1 MAAIAYVSDE
11 KMLEYHR
18 FNGSHTIVFWRLST
32 KKFTDFKPGDLLF
45 FLARD
50 ENNRRKEKGLTGYG
64 CFVSESSLS
73 IDTIWKNYGRQTGY
87 NTRRELYDAIRKSC
101 KTEEIPKK
109 IGCLLLDRVVFFQS
123 PVYLSSLGYQLSNK
137 LESFTYLDRDEGEQ
151 TLKILNAVREIGLD
165 SWSAME
171 NETMNDELFQQQL
184 VRHQISTILQS
195 SEPEREISSAKAEH
209 IYSVFAEKDPM
220 WINRKHNSFL
230 IRDRINRLYF
240 LYDSTAKTEKENYY
254 KLLGEMI
261 FLRETFRQTFDE
273 EIQIIVL
280 TFTDLS
286 ERQIKCLNDNQVE
299 CQRVY

>member
-32 KKFTDFKPGDLLF
+32 KKFTDFRPGDLLF
-45 FLARD
+45 FLAKD

-64 CFVSESSLS
+64 CFVSETSLS
-73 IDTIWKNYGRQTGY
+73 VETIWKNYGKQTGY
-87 NTRRELYDAIRKSC
+87 NTRRELCEAIEKSC
-101 KTEEIPKK
+101 KSEEVPKK
-109 IGCLLLDRVVFFQS
+109 IGCLILDKVVFFQS
-123 PVYLSSLGYQLSNK
+123 PVYLSTLGYQLSSK

-151 TLKILNAVREIGLD
+151 TLKILNAVKEIGLD

-171 NETMNDELFQQQL
+171 NETMNDELFRQQL

-195 SEPEREISSAKAEH
+195 AETERLIAPKKAEH
-209 IYSVFAEKDPM
+209 IFSVFEEKKPM
-220 WINRKHNSFL
+220 WINRKQNSFL
-230 IRDRINRLYF
+230 IRDSINRLYI

-254 KLLGEMI
+254 RLLGEMV
-261 FLRETFRQTFDE
+261 FLRETFRQSFDE

-280 TFTDLS
+280 SFTDLND
-286 ERQIKCLNDNQVE
+286 RQIKCLNDNQVE
-299 CQRVY
+299 FQRVY

>member
-32 KKFTDFKPGDLLF
+32 KKFTDFRPGDLLF
-45 FLARD
+45 FLAKD

-64 CFVSESSLS
+64 CFVSETSLS
-73 IDTIWKNYGRQTGY
+73 VETIWKNYGKQTGY
-87 NTRRELYDAIRKSC
+87 NTRRELCEAIEKSC
-101 KTEEIPKK
+101 KSEEVPKK
-109 IGCLLLDRVVFFQS
+109 IGCLILDKVVFFQS
-123 PVYLSSLGYQLSNK
+123 PVYLSTLGYQLSSK

-151 TLKILNAVREIGLD
+151 TLKILNAVKEIGLD

-195 SEPEREISSAKAEH
+195 AETERLIAPKKAEH
-209 IYSVFAEKDPM
+209 IFSVFEEKKPM
-220 WINRKHNSFL
+220 WINRKQNSFL
-230 IRDRINRLYF
+230 IRDSINRLYI

-254 KLLGEMI
+254 RLLGEMV
-261 FLRETFRQTFDE
+261 FLRETFRQSFDE

-280 TFTDLS
+280 SFTDLND
-286 ERQIKCLNDNQVE
+286 RQIKCLNDNQVE
-299 CQRVY
+299 FQRVY

>member
-32 KKFTDFKPGDLLF
+32 KKFTDFRPGDLLF
-45 FLARD
+45 FLAKD

-64 CFVSESSLS
+64 CFVSETSLS
-73 IDTIWKNYGRQTGY
+73 VETIWKNYGKQTGY
-87 NTRRELYDAIRKSC
+87 NTRRELCEAIEKSC
-101 KTEEIPKK
+101 KSEEVPKK
-109 IGCLLLDRVVFFQS
+109 IGCLILDKVVFFQS
-123 PVYLSSLGYQLSNK
+123 PVYLSTLGYQLSSK

-151 TLKILNAVREIGLD
+151 TLKILNAVKEIGLD

-195 SEPEREISSAKAEH
+195 AETERLIAPKKAEH
-209 IYSVFAEKDPM
+209 IFSVFEEKKPM
-220 WINRKHNSFL
+220 WINRKQNSFL
-230 IRDRINRLYF
+230 IRDSINRLYI

-254 KLLGEMI
+254 RLLGEMV
-261 FLRETFRQTFDE
+261 FLKETFRQSFDE

-280 TFTDLS
+280 SFTDLND
-286 ERQIKCLNDNQVE
+286 RQIKCLNDNQVE
-299 CQRVY
+299 FQRVY

>member
-32 KKFTDFKPGDLLF
+32 KKFADFKPGDLLF

-50 ENNRRKEKGLTGYG
+50 ENNRRREKGLTGYG
-64 CFVSESSLS
+64 CFVSETSLS
-73 IDTIWKNYGRQTGY
+73 VDTMWKNYGRQTGY
-87 NTRRELYDAIRKSC
+87 NTRRELREAIEKSS

-109 IGCLLLDRVVFFQS
+109 IGCLILDNVVFFQS
-123 PVYLSSLGYQLSNK
+123 PVYLSALGYQIPSN

-171 NETMNDELFQQQL
+171 NENMNDELFQQQL
-184 VRHQISTILQS
+184 VKHQISTILQS
-195 SEPEREISSAKAEH
+195 TDSEREISPKKAEH
-209 IYSVFAEKDPM
+209 IFSVFEEKQPM
-220 WINRKHNSFL
+220 WINSRRNCFL
-230 IRDRINRLYF
+230 IRDRVNRLYF
-240 LYDSTAKTEKENYY
+240 LYDSTAKAEKENYY

-261 FLRETFRQTFDE
+261 FLRESFRQSFDE

-280 TFTDLS
+280 SFTDMN

-299 CQRVY
+299 YQRVY

>member
-32 KKFTDFKPGDLLF
+32 KKFADFKPGDLLF
-45 FLARD
+45 FLAKD
-50 ENNRRKEKGLTGYG
+50 ENNRRREKGLTGYG
-64 CFVSESSLS
+64 CFVSETSLS
-73 IDTIWKNYGRQTGY
+73 VDTMWKNYGRQTGY
-87 NTRRELYDAIRKSC
+87 NTRWELKEAIEKSN
-101 KTEEIPKK
+101 KSDEFPKK
-109 IGCLLLDRVVFFQS
+109 IGCLILEKVVFFQS
-123 PVYLSSLGYQLSNK
+123 PVYLSALGYELSNK

-195 SEPEREISSAKAEH
+195 SDSERDISPKKAEH
-209 IYSVFAEKDPM
+209 IFSVFEEKNPM
-220 WINRKHNSFL
+220 WINSRRNCFL

-261 FLRETFRQTFDE
+261 FLKESFRQSFDE

-280 TFTDLS
+280 SFADLN

-299 CQRVY
+299 YQRVY